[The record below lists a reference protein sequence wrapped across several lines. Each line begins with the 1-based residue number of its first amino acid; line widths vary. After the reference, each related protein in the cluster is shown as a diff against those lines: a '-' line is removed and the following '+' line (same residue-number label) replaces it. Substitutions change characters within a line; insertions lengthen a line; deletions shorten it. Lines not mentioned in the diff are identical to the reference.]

1 MFDTYSSNT
10 IKKNP
15 GEEAI
20 FFLQGWKLKRESFSL
35 FGLVDINRAQI
46 MQLILG
52 SWVSRDSKLDRA
64 YIMTSS

>member
-1 MFDTYSSNT
+1 MFDNYSSNT
-10 IKKNP
+10 IKKIP
-15 GEEAI
+15 VEEAI

-52 SWVSRDSKLDRA
+52 SW
-64 YIMTSS
+64 

>member
-1 MFDTYSSNT
+1 MFDNYGLNT
-10 IKKNP
+10 IKKIP

-35 FGLVDINRAQI
+35 FGFVDINRAQI
-46 MQLILG
+46 MQLIFG
-52 SWVSRDSKLDRA
+52 SWVSRDNKLERA